1 MSDQP
6 HIMVAVSSY
15 YELVASELLKGT
27 LAALEEVGATHEL
40 YDIPGAFEIPAAIAI
55 AIGSPDFSGG
65 RRLFDGYI
73 ALGCV
78 IRGETTHY
86 DYVCGEVARGLQDL
100 AVRHSLAL
108 GFGILTT
115 ENMEQA
121 MARAAV
127 NRGNKGAD
135 AANAC
140 LRMVEVKRKFGM
152 FPL

>member
-6 HIMVAVSSY
+6 HIMITASRY
-15 YELVASELLKGT
+15 YEEVASELLKGT
-27 LAALEEVGATHEL
+27 LAVLEEAGATHEL
-40 YDIPGAFEIPAAIAI
+40 YEVPGVFEIPAAIAI
-55 AIGSPDFSGG
+55 AMRSPEFSGG
-65 RRLFDGYI
+65 RRRLDGYI

-86 DYVCGEVARGLQDL
+86 DYVCGESARGLQDL
-100 AVRHSLAL
+100 ATHHCLAL

-115 ENMEQA
+115 ENMGQA

-140 LRMVEVKRKFGM
+140 LRMVEFKRQFGM
-152 FPL
+152 LPR

>member
-6 HIMVAVSSY
+6 HVLVTISRY
-15 YELVASELLKGT
+15 YEDIAAELLR
-27 LAALEEVGATHEL
+27 GATQVLDETGASFEVHEV
-40 YDIPGAFEIPAAIAI
+40 PGAFEIPAAIAI
-55 AIGSPDFSGG
+55 AMRSPEFSGG
-65 RRLFDGYI
+65 RRRFDGYI

-86 DYVCGEVARGLQDL
+86 DYVCGESARGLQDL
-100 AVRHSLAL
+100 AVRHCLAL

-115 ENMEQA
+115 ENRDQA

-127 NRGNKGAD
+127 DQGNKGAD

-140 LRMVEVKRKFGM
+140 LRMVELKRQFRM
-152 FPL
+152 FPR